1 MQKRPNLLN
10 SFFLLTHM
18 WVNNYTVIVDYIV
31 KCTTSSSLLQYT
43 FEKIKCMVMMSK
55 KFSIYIVK
63 SMTPGRGIQVWGHD
77 HIFSLLKYLFEEN

>member
-43 FEKIKCMVMMSK
+43 FEKIKCMH
-55 KFSIYIVK
+55 
-63 SMTPGRGIQVWGHD
+63 GHD
-77 HIFSLLKYLFEEN
+77 VQEVLYLYCEIHDPWERNSGLG